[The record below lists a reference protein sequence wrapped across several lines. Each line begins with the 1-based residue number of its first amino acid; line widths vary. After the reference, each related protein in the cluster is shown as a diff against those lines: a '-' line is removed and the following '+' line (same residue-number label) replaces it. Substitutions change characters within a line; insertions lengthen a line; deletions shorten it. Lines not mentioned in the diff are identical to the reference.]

1 MGKPDELLLLQR
13 KIGRILEALVTLIDH
28 QAKRQKNM
36 THNEEN
42 NQSMER
48 DPEMMLMLELAKKDT
63 KSVIIT
69 FEHMKF
75 S

>member
-1 MGKPDELLLLQR
+1 
-13 KIGRILEALVTLIDH
+13 
-28 QAKRQKNM
+28 M